1 MMVGCTISLTRTEL
15 QDLCTSQT
23 HPFLSKRQVASD
35 YMYIPKWLINEVDL
49 IGIYGNA
56 DPLQQSHWLPIVSP
70 IDQLDFKAK
79 SRAWLPS
86 QSRCDGLATNLRFRI
101 LWTYSGRTNNPQAKI
116 ISATKEYDEGTPLI
130 HRFKFS
136 NTQEFPFT
144 TTVTWIFIKPEHEV
158 VKNPLPTLLTVP
170 NDVFYPFQMSSSS
183 ILPTGWTMK
192 VLVVFLFCL
201 Y

>member
-1 MMVGCTISLTRTEL
+1 MVGCIIPLTKIEL

-23 HPFLSKRQVASD
+23 HPFLSTRKLASED
-35 YMYIPKWLINEVDL
+35 MYIPKWLINEVDL

-56 DPLQQSHWLPIVSP
+56 DLLQQSHWLPIMSP

-86 QSRCDGLATNLRFRI
+86 QSRCDGLATALRIRI

-130 HRFKFS
+130 HRFKPS
-136 NTQEFPFT
+136 NTQEFQFT
-144 TTVTWIFIKPEHEV
+144 TTVTWVFIEPKHEV
-158 VKNPLPTLLTVP
+158 ARSALPTLLTVP

-183 ILPTGWTMK
+183 ILHTGSIMK
-192 VLVVFLFCL
+192 VLVVFLLCL
-201 Y
+201 YE